1 MQIEPGCYESPRGG
15 TPAMTSC
22 TSSRSIVTPV
32 TTIRCHRGDDV
43 TRHKR
48 SITIRA
54 CTLSTVAGVLAL
66 GILLSGAYCQ
76 VPEPP
81 DGRSTGMYA
90 VAPPKIL
97 SLKDTPND
105 AGNSIDI
112 TWEISESE
120 SMVPGSVIEYRVLR
134 ADSEDGEF
142 SEVGAVPS
150 GTGSY
155 SDDGTQ
161 PGQPYWYKVAAV
173 GLASEATSAVSGPGI
188 SRIQWFDWGRIGVL
202 VLVALACFL
211 VMVFIAVS
219 KRMKGK
225 MFLRRLP
232 VFDAI
237 DEAIGRATEMG
248 KSVLYIMGGLDVD
261 DPQTVASM
269 SILARV
275 AERTASYGSK
285 INIPCLWPMAMSMA
299 RETVKESYLRVG
311 RPDQYN
317 EDAIYYLTTDQFG
330 YVAGV
335 DGIMMRERPAAN
347 FYLGAFYAE
356 SLIFAETGYTIGAI
370 QIAGTAEVDQLPFF
384 VVACDYTLIGEELYA
399 AGASLSGDPVQLGS
413 IRGQDAAKAIFI
425 VLIIVGVI
433 LALMG
438 IDWMDRF
445 LTIG

>member
-311 RPDQYN
+311 RP
-317 EDAIYYLTTDQFG
+317 
-330 YVAGV
+330 
-335 DGIMMRERPAAN
+335 
-347 FYLGAFYAE
+347 E